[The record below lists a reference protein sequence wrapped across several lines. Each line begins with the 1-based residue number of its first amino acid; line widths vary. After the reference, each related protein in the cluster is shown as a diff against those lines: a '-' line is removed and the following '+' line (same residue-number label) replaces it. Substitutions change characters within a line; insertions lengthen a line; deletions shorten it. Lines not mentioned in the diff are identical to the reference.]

1 MESWQGERCTY
12 CGGRIEERRVDLHRR
27 FKGAYHIVIE
37 NVPAGV
43 CRACGARFYAASVL
57 DSIEETIRSP
67 RTSQRNIRV
76 PVYSILPLDEV
87 ILDDV
92 AGHEVSAIGGKTA
105 DNAADN

>member
-1 MESWQGERCTY
+1 MESWQGERCKY

-43 CRACGARFYAASVL
+43 CRACGARFYAANVL

-76 PVYSILPLDEV
+76 PVYSILPLEQV
-87 ILDDV
+87 ILNDV
-92 AGHEVSAIGGKTA
+92 PGHQSPAISKTS
-105 DNAADN
+105 DNASDN